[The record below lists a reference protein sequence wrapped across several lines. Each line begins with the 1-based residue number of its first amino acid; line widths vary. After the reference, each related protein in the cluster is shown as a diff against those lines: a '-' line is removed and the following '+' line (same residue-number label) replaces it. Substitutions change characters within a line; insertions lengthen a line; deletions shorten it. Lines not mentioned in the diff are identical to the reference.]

1 MIARYSSLAA
11 FLLVVVIT
19 AAISGSFEAGE
30 WWHVTLQRPDWTPS
44 NWAWGPIWSAYYVLT
59 AAAMWTV
66 WITIHH
72 SRMGSLIWWLL
83 QIALVLI
90 WAWLFFGLNRIGWAM
105 LELVLLMGVTVF
117 CIKAFSK
124 ASGLAAV
131 LLMPGLVWLIFLWC
145 WNIAVWLA
153 NGGTFGL
160 SFD

>member
-11 FLLVVVIT
+11 FLLMVVIT

-30 WWHVTLQRPDWTPS
+30 WYITLLTPAWTLP
-44 NWAWGPIWSAYYVLT
+44 NWAWGPVWSTYYVLA

-72 SRMGSLIWWLL
+72 SRSGSLIWWLL

-105 LELVLLMGVTVF
+105 VELVLLLGVTVF
-117 CIKAFSK
+117 CIKAFSR

-131 LLMPGLVWLIFLWC
+131 LLLPGLLWLIFLWC

-153 NGGTFGL
+153 NGGSFGL